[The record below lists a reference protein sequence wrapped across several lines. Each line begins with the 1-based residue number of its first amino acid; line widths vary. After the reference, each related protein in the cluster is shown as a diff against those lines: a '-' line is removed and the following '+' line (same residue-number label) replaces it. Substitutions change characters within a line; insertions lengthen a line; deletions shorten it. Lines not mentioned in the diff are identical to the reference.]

1 MRKRTAVAVS
11 GLVTAAVTVA
21 AVAFGGGGDG
31 DDGTSDTEHS
41 RTIGAGEQHVVP
53 SPDAGQRE
61 LLLDDLEAIGSGLVA
76 DEDQAVED
84 ARWICVDIRRGQPED
99 EVRGVVLQRFRVT
112 WEQTGS
118 VLDAIRGTFC

>member
-1 MRKRTAVAVS
+1 MRKRTAIAVS
-11 GLVTAAVTVA
+11 GLVTAAVTGA
-21 AVAFGGGGDG
+21 AVAFGGWGDG
-31 DDGTSDTEHS
+31 DGVASAEERS
-41 RTIGAGEQHVVP
+41 RTVGAGEQHVIP

-61 LLLDDLEAIGSGLVA
+61 LLLHDLEAVGPAVVA

-99 EVRGVVLQRFRVT
+99 EVRDAVSQRFRVT
-112 WEQTGS
+112 WEETAS